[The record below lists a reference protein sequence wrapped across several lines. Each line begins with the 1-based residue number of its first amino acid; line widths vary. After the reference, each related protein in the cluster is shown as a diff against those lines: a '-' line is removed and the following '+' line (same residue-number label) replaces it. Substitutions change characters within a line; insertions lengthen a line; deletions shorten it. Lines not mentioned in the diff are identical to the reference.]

1 MRRQLAAFVASGAFI
16 ASSGTPMAHHSF
28 AMFDQE
34 NPIELEGTV
43 QEFKYT
49 SPHSYLLLAVKGPD
63 GSTTVWN
70 LEGRA
75 PSLMARDGWT
85 SGTLQPGDEII
96 LTIQPLRSGAPGGSW
111 NTSIPK
117 FKGGRPLRGTPQDGP
132 TISACRWNG
141 GQSCEAWSSQSRWRP
156 RARELAAHRRS
167 MNRNIRTGRVSGDW
181 GRPPNGIP
189 ASRRVADRKRR

>member
-1 MRRQLAAFVASGAFI
+1 MRRQLAAFIASGAFI

-34 NPIELEGTV
+34 NPIELVGTV

-49 SPHSYLLLAVKGPD
+49 SPHSYLLLEVKGPD

-85 SGTLQPGDEII
+85 SKTLGRSGLHGSQSARAHRQGELHDERGRLSHAREERPAAARFALLQSSAQVTTTKFALVINLKTAKALGLTVPLTLQASAAEVIES
-96 LTIQPLRSGAPGGSW
+96 SGASSSCGSVS
-111 NTSIPK
+111 SI
-117 FKGGRPLRGTPQDGP
+117 FGWP
-132 TISACRWNG
+132 TG
-141 GQSCEAWSSQSRWRP
+141 
-156 RARELAAHRRS
+156 
-167 MNRNIRTGRVSGDW
+167 NRDQ
-181 GRPPNGIP
+181 
-189 ASRRVADRKRR
+189 

>member
-1 MRRQLAAFVASGAFI
+1 MFLVDRQPFLIAGQWVFVSNRHAHESGPPRAAAGHEHNNVNREDRMKRQLAALLASGAFI

-34 NPIELEGTV
+34 NPIELVGTV

-49 SPHSYLLLAVKGPD
+49 NPHSYLLLEVKGPD

-96 LTIQPLRSGAPGGSW
+96 LTINPLRSGAPGGSW

-117 FKGGRPLRGTPQDGP
+117 FKDGRPLRVTP
-132 TISACRWNG
+132 
-141 GQSCEAWSSQSRWRP
+141 
-156 RARELAAHRRS
+156 
-167 MNRNIRTGRVSGDW
+167 
-181 GRPPNGIP
+181 
-189 ASRRVADRKRR
+189 

>member
-1 MRRQLAAFVASGAFI
+1 
-16 ASSGTPMAHHSF
+16 
-28 AMFDQE
+28 
-34 NPIELEGTV
+34 
-43 QEFKYT
+43 
-49 SPHSYLLLAVKGPD
+49 LAVKGPD

-117 FKGGRPLRGTPQDGP
+117 FKDGRPLRVTP
-132 TISACRWNG
+132 
-141 GQSCEAWSSQSRWRP
+141 
-156 RARELAAHRRS
+156 
-167 MNRNIRTGRVSGDW
+167 
-181 GRPPNGIP
+181 
-189 ASRRVADRKRR
+189 

>member
-1 MRRQLAAFVASGAFI
+1 MPAAGARLIDRQLLFAGSLRCDSRSRDCGFNNINREDRMRRQLAAFVASGGAFI
-16 ASSGTPMAHHSF
+16 ASTPMAHHSF

-34 NPIELEGTV
+34 NPIELVGTV

-49 SPHSYLLLAVKGPD
+49 SPHSYLLLEVKGPD

-85 SGTLQPGDEII
+85 SKTLQPGDEII
-96 LTIQPLRSGAPGGSW
+96 LTIQPLHSGAPGGSW

-117 FKGGRPLRGTPQDGP
+117 FKDGRPLQVTP
-132 TISACRWNG
+132 
-141 GQSCEAWSSQSRWRP
+141 
-156 RARELAAHRRS
+156 
-167 MNRNIRTGRVSGDW
+167 
-181 GRPPNGIP
+181 
-189 ASRRVADRKRR
+189 

>member
-1 MRRQLAAFVASGAFI
+1 MRWQLAAFIMAGAL
-16 ASSGTPMAHHSF
+16 ATSSGTPMAHHSF

-85 SGTLQPGDEII
+85 SKTLQPGDEII
-96 LTIQPLRSGAPGGSW
+96 LTIQPLRSGAPGGS
-111 NTSIPK
+111 
-117 FKGGRPLRGTPQDGP
+117 
-132 TISACRWNG
+132 
-141 GQSCEAWSSQSRWRP
+141 
-156 RARELAAHRRS
+156 
-167 MNRNIRTGRVSGDW
+167 
-181 GRPPNGIP
+181 
-189 ASRRVADRKRR
+189 

>member
-1 MRRQLAAFVASGAFI
+1 MPAAGARLIDRQLLFAGSLRCDSRSRDCGFNNVNREDRMRRQLAAFVASGGVFI

-34 NPIELEGTV
+34 NPIELVGTV

-49 SPHSYLLLAVKGPD
+49 NPHSYLLLEVKGPD

-85 SGTLQPGDEII
+85 SKTLQPGDEII

-117 FKGGRPLRGTPQDGP
+117 FKDGRPLQVTP
-132 TISACRWNG
+132 
-141 GQSCEAWSSQSRWRP
+141 
-156 RARELAAHRRS
+156 
-167 MNRNIRTGRVSGDW
+167 
-181 GRPPNGIP
+181 
-189 ASRRVADRKRR
+189 

>member
-1 MRRQLAAFVASGAFI
+1 MDAQGTRLREAGYGAIKRGDTMRRQLTAVVSFAFVAT
-16 ASSGTPMAHHSF
+16 SSAVLAHHSF

-34 NPIELEGTV
+34 NPIELEGVV
-43 QEFKYT
+43 QEFKFT
-49 SPHSYLLLAVKGPD
+49 SPHSYLLLEVKGPD

-85 SGTLQPGDEII
+85 SKTLQPGDEII

-117 FKGGRPLRGTPQDGP
+117 FKDGRPLQVTP
-132 TISACRWNG
+132 
-141 GQSCEAWSSQSRWRP
+141 
-156 RARELAAHRRS
+156 
-167 MNRNIRTGRVSGDW
+167 
-181 GRPPNGIP
+181 
-189 ASRRVADRKRR
+189 

>member
-34 NPIELEGTV
+34 HPIELVGTV

-49 SPHSYLLLAVKGPD
+49 NPHSYLLLEVKGPD
-63 GSTTVWN
+63 GNTTVWN

-75 PSLMARDGWT
+75 PSMLSRDGWT
-85 SGTLQPGDEII
+85 STTLKPGDEII
-96 LTIQPLRSGAPGGSW
+96 LMVNPLRSGAPGGSW

-117 FKGGRPLRGTPQDGP
+117 FKDGRSITP
-132 TISACRWNG
+132 
-141 GQSCEAWSSQSRWRP
+141 
-156 RARELAAHRRS
+156 
-167 MNRNIRTGRVSGDW
+167 
-181 GRPPNGIP
+181 
-189 ASRRVADRKRR
+189 